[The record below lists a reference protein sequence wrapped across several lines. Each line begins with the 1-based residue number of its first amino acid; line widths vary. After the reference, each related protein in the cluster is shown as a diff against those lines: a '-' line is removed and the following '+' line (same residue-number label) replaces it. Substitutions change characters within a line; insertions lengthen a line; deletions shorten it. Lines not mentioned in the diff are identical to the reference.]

1 MMRLVGERAL
11 LSCPGAQL
19 PGASYLPA
27 RAVERG
33 KSIVL
38 SQAWL
43 TDLSANRHTL
53 QPIRIQEL
61 FGKDLFSK
69 DLHRRA
75 FALKQ
80 AYA

>member
-43 TDLSANRHTL
+43 TDLSANRYAL
-53 QPIRIQEL
+53 PIRIQEL
-61 FGKDLFSK
+61 FGKDLFSE